1 MNATSTSDP
10 KRTGLTEHP
19 EQAGPVTAPAP
30 KSRRRRRIKI
40 ILGVTALTLAAAAG
54 GGYLWLNAISDAK
67 NLGVSDCNAV
77 KPEVTATP
85 AGAATPDDRRAVCH
99 TLRSMKDAW
108 AQHDATA
115 YGDQFAKDA
124 TYTSYVGTAYQG
136 RRDIAEGHR
145 ALFGGFLKGTKLADS
160 WLSIR
165 FYGPD
170 TAVAT
175 SRGDTYKGGEPK
187 AADLS
192 KTQTYTL
199 VRQDDDTW
207 RIAAF
212 QNTKRQRVM
221 ERISFLFSPDTK
233 PESER

>member
-1 MNATSTSDP
+1 MDVTITEQTTRDHDETAT
-10 KRTGLTEHP
+10 
-19 EQAGPVTAPAP
+19 AAPAT
-30 KSRRRRRIKI
+30 KNRRRRRVQI
-40 ILGVTALTLAAAAG
+40 ILGVTALTLVAAAG

-67 NLGVSDCNAV
+67 DLGVSDCNAV

-85 AGAATPDDRRAVCH
+85 AGAATADDQRAVCR
-99 TLRSMKDAW
+99 TLISMKDAW
-108 AQHDATA
+108 ARHDATA
-115 YGDQFAKDA
+115 YGDQFAEDA

-145 ALFGGFLKGTKLADS
+145 ALFGGFLKGTKLSDS

-175 SRGDTYKGGEPK
+175 SRGDTYEGGEPK

-192 KTQTYTL
+192 KTQTYTM
-199 VRQDDDTW
+199 VRQADGTW

-233 PESER
+233 PAAER

>member
-1 MNATSTSDP
+1 MNATSTPQSEKSEP
-10 KRTGLTEHP
+10 A
-19 EQAGPVTAPAP
+19 EQAEPATAPAP

-40 ILGVTALTLAAAAG
+40 TLGVTALTLVAAAG

-85 AGAATPDDRRAVCH
+85 AGTATADDQRAVCR

-108 AQHDATA
+108 ARHDATA
-115 YGDQFAKDA
+115 YGDQFTKDA

-145 ALFGGFLKGTKLADS
+145 ALFDGFLKGTKLSDS

-175 SRGDTYKGGEPK
+175 SRGDTYEGGEPK

-199 VRQDDDTW
+199 VRQADGTW

-233 PESER
+233 PAAEK

>member
-1 MNATSTSDP
+1 MTMNATSTP
-10 KRTGLTEHP
+10 QTEQQKHLEPLTTVRTS
-19 EQAGPVTAPAP
+19 AP
-30 KSRRRRRIKI
+30 KSRRRRIKI
-40 ILGVTALTLAAAAG
+40 ILGVTALTLAVAAG
-54 GGYLWLNAISDAK
+54 GGYLWLGATSDAK

-77 KPEVTATP
+77 EPEITATP
-85 AGAATPDDRRAVCH
+85 AGSATADDHRAVCGV
-99 TLRSMKDAW
+99 LSAMKDAW
-108 AQHDATA
+108 ARHDATA
-115 YGDQFAKDA
+115 YGDLFTEDA
-124 TYTSYVGTAYQG
+124 TYTTYVGTAYQG

-145 ALFGGFLKGTKLADS
+145 ALFGGFLKGTKLSDS

-175 SRGDTYKGGEPK
+175 SRGDTYEGGEPK

-199 VRQDDDTW
+199 VRQADGAW

-221 ERISFLFSPDTK
+221 ERISFLFSPGTK
-233 PESER
+233 PAAEK